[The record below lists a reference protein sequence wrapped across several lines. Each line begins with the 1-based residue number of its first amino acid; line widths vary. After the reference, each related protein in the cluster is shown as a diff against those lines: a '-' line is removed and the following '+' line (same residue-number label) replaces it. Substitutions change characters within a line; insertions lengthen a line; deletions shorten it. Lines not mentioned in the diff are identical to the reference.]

1 MQSEFPEIYIAI
13 VTSTMLLLVLAGFIV
28 IMVVLNQKKQL
39 AQNQELNLLKE
50 RYEQELLRS
59 QLEIQEATFGDI
71 AQEIHDNIGQS
82 LTFVSISLA
91 TAPITADTEAASY
104 LDDCRKMLNKA
115 ITELADLSKGLHT
128 DRIAEIGLVKAIQ
141 FELNKLER
149 FNLFKTSFIFTD
161 IRNLIDAKSEIII
174 FRIVQE
180 VFNNI
185 LKHARAKILEVKIF
199 REQDKIY
206 LQITDDGIGFDPTSQ
221 LASTDQHKGLGLRN
235 MKKRAMMI
243 GGSFYINSV
252 TNGGTTIRICI
263 PVIKQSFHEHPENEI

>member
-1 MQSEFPEIYIAI
+1 MQSEFPEVYIAI

-39 AQNQELNLLKE
+39 ATNQELNLLKE

-91 TAPITADTEAASY
+91 TAPITPDTEAASY

-206 LQITDDGIGFDPTSQ
+206 LQISDDGIGFDPTSQ

-263 PVIKQSFHEHPENEI
+263 PVIKQLFHEHPENEI

>member
-252 TNGGTTIRICI
+252 TNG
-263 PVIKQSFHEHPENEI
+263 